1 MISLDLVVIGNCGFG
16 ALIDRQARIIW
27 ACLPRFDG
35 DPFFS
40 ALLSDHG
47 EPENGFWSIE
57 LAELDSS
64 EQRYRRNSAVLET
77 VLRDAQGGAVR
88 ITDFAPRFRHYDRM
102 FRPPTLVRKVERIA
116 GTPRIRV
123 RLRPTSE
130 FGTARPAVTR
140 GSNHMRFVT
149 GHSVM
154 RLTTDAPLTY
164 VASEQPFALERPLH
178 FLLGPDES
186 LTASVAG
193 TAQEFLTETER
204 YWSDWARQLSIPF
217 EWQEAVVRAAITL
230 KLCSFDETGG
240 ILAAMTTSVP
250 EAPGSGRNWDYRYCW
265 LRDSFY
271 TVHALNR
278 LGATRTMEGFLS
290 YIANIVAGWSGGDLQ
305 PVFGIGLETD
315 LSERQVDSLA
325 GYRGMGP
332 VRIGNDAFRQ
342 AQNDGYGSVILAS
355 AQSFFDIRV
364 GKPGDVSLFR
374 LLERLGEE
382 AARLWD
388 APDAGLWELRTRKS
402 VHTYSSLLCWAG
414 CDRLAL
420 IARQLGLEP
429 EARRWGE
436 TAAGIKAGVL
446 ERAWNE
452 RRGAFVQT
460 FGGEDADASL
470 LLMPYL
476 GFLDASDPRFAG
488 TLAFIEQEL
497 KRGPYLFRYS
507 APDDFGSPDTAFNV
521 CTFWYIDALAA
532 VGRVEEARALFEDML
547 ACRNHVGLLSEDLHP
562 ETRELWGNFPQ
573 TYSMVGIINSATRLS
588 KSWEEAF

>member
-1 MISLDLVVIGNCGFG
+1 MMSLDLAVIGNCGFG
-16 ALIDRQARIIW
+16 ALVDPCARIVW

-47 EPENGFWSIE
+47 EPEAGYWSIDLVD
-57 LAELDSS
+57 LASS

-77 VLRDAQGGAVR
+77 VLRDAHGGAVR
-88 ITDFAPRFRHYDRM
+88 VTDFAPRFRHHERM
-102 FRPPTLVRKVERIA
+102 FRPTTLVRKVERIA

-123 RLRPTSE
+123 CLRPTTE
-130 FGTARPAVTR
+130 FGTERPLTTR
-140 GSNHMRFVT
+140 GSNHMRFVAS
-149 GHSVM
+149 HSVM

-164 VASEQPFALERPLH
+164 LASERPFALERSLH
-178 FLLGPDES
+178 FMLGPDES
-186 LTASVAG
+186 LTGSVAG
-193 TAQEFLTETER
+193 TVDSFLGATER
-204 YWSDWARQLSIPF
+204 YWSDWTRQLSIPF
-217 EWQEAVVRAAITL
+217 EWQEAVIRAAITL

-250 EAPGSGRNWDYRYCW
+250 EAPASGRNWDYRYCW
-265 LRDSFY
+265 LRDAFY

-315 LSERQVDSLA
+315 LSEQQVEGLT

-332 VRIGNDAFRQ
+332 VRIGNDAFLQ
-342 AQNDGYGSVILAS
+342 VQNDGYGSVILAS

-374 LLERLGEE
+374 LLERLGEQ

-388 APDAGLWELRTRKS
+388 VPDAGLWELRTRKS

-414 CDRLAL
+414 CDRLAR
-420 IARQLGLEP
+420 IARRLGLDP
-429 EARRWGE
+429 EARRWSE
-436 TAAGIKAGVL
+436 TAAVIKAGVL
-446 ERAWNE
+446 ERAWSE
-452 RRGAFVQT
+452 RHGAFVQT

-476 GFLDASDPRFAG
+476 GFLDAHDPRFTG
-488 TLAFIEQEL
+488 TLAFIEREL
-497 KRGPYLFRYS
+497 KRGGYLFRYS
-507 APDDFGSPDTAFNV
+507 APDDFGTPDTAFNV

-547 ACRNHVGLLSEDLHP
+547 ACRNPVGLLSEDLDP
-562 ETRELWGNFPQ
+562 DSKELWGNFPQ
-573 TYSMVGIINSATRLS
+573 TYSMVGIINSAMRLS
-588 KSWEEAF
+588 KPWEEAF